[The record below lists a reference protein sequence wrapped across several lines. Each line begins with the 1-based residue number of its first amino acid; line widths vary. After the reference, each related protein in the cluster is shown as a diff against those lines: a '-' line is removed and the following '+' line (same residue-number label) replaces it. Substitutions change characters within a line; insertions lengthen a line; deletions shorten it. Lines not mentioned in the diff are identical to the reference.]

1 MFLVVGGLEPGVIV
15 FKDGIKLN
23 DEDLFD
29 GNEEPSME
37 GAVGFAPSPNSIV
50 PHNMFELEVLF
61 DDSDPTLEG
70 HNHGQYSL
78 DPSHWGASI
87 QQQGSDPL
95 PNAIPDFECEVRD
108 DNRILA
114 VASTLPGDD
123 LAVSSACVEVIG
135 GTGGFTLVDPFI
147 IPNSVL
153 VDSLTVTVLVSIDI
167 KPGSDPN
174 SVNPRSKGKIP
185 VAILSTADFDATT
198 EVDKGSLTFGRTG
211 DEDSLARCTKSDEDV
226 NGDGLLD
233 IVCHFNTS
241 DAGFGDGDRVG
252 ILRGTMDGVL
262 ILGFD
267 PVRVATSG
275 GDGEEDE

>member
-1 MFLVVGGLEPGVIV
+1 M
-15 FKDGIKLN
+15 
-23 DEDLFD
+23 
-29 GNEEPSME
+29 
-37 GAVGFAPSPNSIV
+37 
-50 PHNMFELEVLF
+50 
-61 DDSDPTLEG
+61 
-70 HNHGQYSL
+70 
-78 DPSHWGASI
+78 
-87 QQQGSDPL
+87 
-95 PNAIPDFECEVRD
+95 
-108 DNRILA
+108 
-114 VASTLPGDD
+114 
-123 LAVSSACVEVIG
+123 
-135 GTGGFTLVDPFI
+135 
-147 IPNSVL
+147 L

>member
-1 MFLVVGGLEPGVIV
+1 
-15 FKDGIKLN
+15 
-23 DEDLFD
+23 
-29 GNEEPSME
+29 ME

-185 VAILSTADFDATT
+185 VAI
-198 EVDKGSLTFGRTG
+198 DKGSLSRRLTSAGRETRTAWPAAPRATRMSTG
-211 DEDSLARCTKSDEDV
+211 MGSS
-226 NGDGLLD
+226 
-233 IVCHFNTS
+233 TS
-241 DAGFGDGDRVG
+241 SVTSIR
-252 ILRGTMDGVL
+252 LM
-262 ILGFD
+262 
-267 PVRVATSG
+267 PVSAMVIAWAS
-275 GDGEEDE
+275 